1 MEKTKGFSDILMK
14 RFHNLGKGILKQSEE
29 DVGDAEEKKE
39 NIKTENADVKPKEEK
54 PKKEAKPK
62 KEEVRPQ
69 TKPNVETK
77 EVNGGNEE
85 TNTKVDNAKIQDAK
99 ADDVKAENAKVANAE
114 AENANHVA
122 KEGDAVQPSP
132 SSDDNA
138 NDNVSPDSNS
148 DVENENLQS
157 VSQEENKEI
166 KTGDKVNADTA
177 SSHEEEGEEKKMEK
191 ENDKTKGKEVA
202 PKTDSVSDNKEQEKS
217 QEGDIRKAVKES
229 IDSEIKEMFNGLQ
242 ELFKDIGNEITKSN
256 AKLDAMQKHISQN
269 SLDIKSLQEDKEH
282 AIAKRAEERA
292 KREKEENKKQ
302 KTQSEEDEDTNN
314 ASPEDMDNN
323 PSDEENDASD
333 DRVSSENDMDEN
345 DFENEIEGEPSDFV
359 EENDED
365 GNNASEEDEDESESD
380 EKKENKETVKSDNK
394 GADKSGDKKT
404 EDKKNKPDKSARP
417 AGPKT
422 DASKEKFV
430 IPADFNVDS
439 YEVVMER
446 MQTLTGKLNTT
457 LINAGK
463 MDDNLKVTL
472 EQVRMENQNMADI
485 AIRMQKVLKDF
496 TEMQD
501 KSMELNDKIT
511 RIVTYAK
518 DIFQKEYAE
527 MMYTT
532 ATAASSQFL
541 NDSKAKY
548 EELFDKAIKNFKQF
562 SEAAMGWQKEIEG
575 KSNKKLD
582 MVSKVSLISPIM
594 LGFVIILQLY
604 IIFGKH

>member
-1 MEKTKGFSDILMK
+1 MGENVDFTDILIK
-14 RFHNLGKGILKQSEE
+14 RFHNLGKKKQKDE
-29 DVGDAEEKKE
+29 DVKDAEETKE
-39 NIKTENADVKPKEEK
+39 NPKTEKIVEKPKENN
-54 PKKEAKPK
+54 PKT
-62 KEEVRPQ
+62 EEVRPK
-69 TKPNVETK
+69 TEASVKTA
-77 EVNGGNEE
+77 EVNGE
-85 TNTKVDNAKIQDAK
+85 TENV
-99 ADDVKAENAKVANAE
+99 DVKAAE
-114 AENANHVA
+114 VKHVE
-122 KEGDAVQPSP
+122 KEGDAVQSSP
-132 SSDDNA
+132 SSDANA
-138 NDNVSPDSNS
+138 NPNSDSN
-148 DVENENLQS
+148 VENMNHQS
-157 VSQEENKEI
+157 ESQDENKEV
-166 KTGDKVNADTA
+166 KVEDKKSDGAT
-177 SSHEEEGEEKKMEK
+177 SSHEEEGEVKKMDKEK
-191 ENDKTKGKEVA
+191 DKSKEKEVA
-202 PKTDSVSDNKEQEKS
+202 PKTDSAFDNREIEKS
-217 QEGDIRKAVKES
+217 KEEDIKKAVKES
-229 IDSEIKEMFNGLQ
+229 IDSEIKEMFSGLQ
-242 ELFKDIGNEITKSN
+242 EVFKVIGNEITKSN

-282 AIAKRAEERA
+282 AIAKRAEERT

-333 DRVSSENDMDEN
+333 DGVSSENDMDEN
-345 DFENEIEGEPSDFV
+345 DFENEIEGDPSDFV
-359 EENDED
+359 EENDDD
-365 GNNASEEDEDESESD
+365 GNNASEEDEAESESD
-380 EKKENKETVKSDNK
+380 EEKENKETVKPDNK

-422 DASKEKFV
+422 DVSKEKFV

-518 DIFQKEYAE
+518 DIFQKEYTE
-527 MMYTT
+527 VMYTT

-548 EELFDKAIKNFKQF
+548 EELFDKAVKNFKQF
-562 SEAAMGWQKEIEG
+562 SEAAVGWQKEIEG

-604 IIFGKH
+604 IIFGKR